1 MTELLQ
7 YLPFLISILLIE
19 WGLAIAALVHILRH
33 KTYRCGNR
41 ALWIIVSLFVGI
53 IGLPHIL
60 GHFSPMRLS
69 L

>member
-7 YLPFLISILLIE
+7 YLPLLIPILLIE
-19 WGLAIAALVHILRH
+19 WGLAIAALVNILRH

-53 IGLPHIL
+53 IGPIL
-60 GHFSPMRLS
+60 YFTIGKEKEA
-69 L
+69 